1 MFETIVRNAV
11 SLCGSLFANVFQ
23 FDGELL
29 HFVASDNVE
38 PGYVELLQAKYPM
51 RPDPSQVSGRVVLSR
66 SVVRLE
72 DALGDPD
79 YDHQFPVAMNWRRML
94 GVPMLREGELLG
106 VIVVGW
112 AEPGPVSKRQEDLL
126 KTFADQAVI
135 AIENVRLFD
144 EVQSRN
150 RELNAA
156 LQQQTAT
163 AEVLKVISRST
174 FDLQAVLDTLV
185 ESSIR
190 LCEAYDAA
198 ILLKEG
204 ETLQFKSHHGPIP
217 VDLPGWPVSRSWVT
231 GRAVLDGKPVHVHD
245 LCAADEYP
253 DGQMMALRMGFR
265 TIVAVPLLRGQEAL
279 GALMIRR
286 NEVNPFTDKQINLLM
301 TFADQAV
308 IAIENVRLFDEVQ
321 TRTRELAQS
330 VEELRALG
338 EVSQAVNSTL
348 DLETVLNTIVA
359 KAVQLSATDAGS
371 IYVLNKA
378 NTKFRLRATY
388 GMDEAMV
395 AAIRDRRIRPG
406 ETAIGQATDQRQP
419 VQIPDVQNS
428 PQVLDIVVQAGF
440 RAILVVPLLGPER
453 AIGVLVIRRKSPGE
467 FPQSTLELLQ
477 TFAAQSVLAIQNARL
492 FHEIEEKSRELELA
506 SRHKSQFLANMS
518 HELRTPLNAILGYSE
533 LILDDIYGAV
543 PEKARAALERVQ
555 SNGKHL
561 LGLINDVLD
570 LAKIEAGR
578 LTLSLADYSLDEVV
592 ASVAA
597 SMEAM
602 AAEKQL
608 AFKLDVA
615 PNLPVG
621 RGDEQRVTQ
630 VLLNLV
636 SNAIK
641 FTDAGEVAIRAC
653 LSNGAF
659 RVSVSDTGPG
669 ISAADQAK
677 LFQDFQ
683 QADSSS
689 TRKKGGTGLGLA
701 ISKRFIDLH
710 GGRIWVDSA
719 PGRGSTFSFELP
731 VAVE

>member
-1 MFETIVRNAV
+1 
-11 SLCGSLFANVFQ
+11 
-23 FDGELL
+23 
-29 HFVASDNVE
+29 
-38 PGYVELLQAKYPM
+38 
-51 RPDPSQVSGRVVLSR
+51 
-66 SVVRLE
+66 
-72 DALGDPD
+72 
-79 YDHQFPVAMNWRRML
+79 
-94 GVPMLREGELLG
+94 
-106 VIVVGW
+106 
-112 AEPGPVSKRQEDLL
+112 
-126 KTFADQAVI
+126 
-135 AIENVRLFD
+135 
-144 EVQSRN
+144 
-150 RELNAA
+150 
-156 LQQQTAT
+156 
-163 AEVLKVISRST
+163 
-174 FDLQAVLDTLV
+174 
-185 ESSIR
+185 
-190 LCEAYDAA
+190 
-198 ILLKEG
+198 
-204 ETLQFKSHHGPIP
+204 
-217 VDLPGWPVSRSWVT
+217 
-231 GRAVLDGKPVHVHD
+231 
-245 LCAADEYP
+245 
-253 DGQMMALRMGFR
+253 
-265 TIVAVPLLRGQEAL
+265 
-279 GALMIRR
+279 
-286 NEVNPFTDKQINLLM
+286 
-301 TFADQAV
+301 
-308 IAIENVRLFDEVQ
+308 
-321 TRTRELAQS
+321 
-330 VEELRALG
+330 
-338 EVSQAVNSTL
+338 
-348 DLETVLNTIVA
+348 
-359 KAVQLSATDAGS
+359 
-371 IYVLNKA
+371 
-378 NTKFRLRATY
+378 
-388 GMDEAMV
+388 MDEAMV
-395 AAIRDRRIRPG
+395 AAIRHRSIRPG

-453 AIGVLVIRRKSPGE
+453 AIGVLVIRRKAPGE

-578 LTLSLADYSLDEVV
+578 LTLSLADYSLNEVV

-615 PNLPVG
+615 PGLPVG

-641 FTDAGEVAIRAC
+641 FTDAGEVEIRAC

-731 VAVE
+731 VAVEHQEDLA

>member
-1 MFETIVRNAV
+1 MHGLAMLDARIVDIPDVENAPEEFAAGRQNFLTSGYRAVTIMPMLRGGAAIGALSVVRRAPGPLSEKQSTV
-11 SLCGSLFANVFQ
+11 LKTFANQAVIAIENTRLLNELRRRTDDLTESLQ
-23 FDGELL
+23 QQTATAEVLKVISRSAFDLDTVLTTLVQTAIQLCDATRGFIWLRKGEQLFL
-29 HFVASDNVE
+29 AAHLGYSEEFVASAQNNPITPSADAVTLSGLAAFTGEIVNVE
-38 PGYVELLQAKYPM
+38 DVLNDPRFRLLDARKSDDSHAGLAVPLK
-51 RPDPSQVSGRVVLSR
+51 REGRVEGVIALSR
-66 SVVRLE
+66 PEARLFT
-72 DALGDPD
+72 AR
-79 YDHQFPVAMNWRRML
+79 QC
-94 GVPMLREGELLG
+94 EL
-106 VIVVGW
+106 V
-112 AEPGPVSKRQEDLL
+112 Q
-126 KTFADQAVI
+126 TFADQAVI

-144 EVQSRN
+144 QVQAR
-150 RELNAA
+150 
-156 LQQQTAT
+156 
-163 AEVLKVISRST
+163 
-174 FDLQAVLDTLV
+174 
-185 ESSIR
+185 
-190 LCEAYDAA
+190 
-198 ILLKEG
+198 
-204 ETLQFKSHHGPIP
+204 
-217 VDLPGWPVSRSWVT
+217 T
-231 GRAVLDGKPVHVHD
+231 G
-245 LCAADEYP
+245 
-253 DGQMMALRMGFR
+253 
-265 TIVAVPLLRGQEAL
+265 
-279 GALMIRR
+279 
-286 NEVNPFTDKQINLLM
+286 
-301 TFADQAV
+301 
-308 IAIENVRLFDEVQ
+308 
-321 TRTRELAQS
+321 ELAQS

-395 AAIRDRRIRPG
+395 AAIRHRSIRPG
-406 ETAIGQATDQRQP
+406 ETAIGLAIEQRQP
-419 VQIPDVQNS
+419 VQIPDVQKAPS
-428 PQVLDIVVQAGF
+428 TRVLDIVVQAGF
-440 RAILVVPLLGPER
+440 RAFLVVPLLGLER
-453 AIGVLVIRRKSPGE
+453 AIGVLVIRRKAPGE

-578 LTLSLADYSLDEVV
+578 LTLSLADYSLNEVV

-615 PNLPVG
+615 PGLPVG

-641 FTDAGEVAIRAC
+641 FTDAGEVEIRAC

-731 VAVE
+731 VAVEHQEELA

>member
-1 MFETIVRNAV
+1 LSGLAAFTGEIV
-11 SLCGSLFANVFQ
+11 
-23 FDGELL
+23 
-29 HFVASDNVE
+29 NVE
-38 PGYVELLQAKYPM
+38 DVLN
-51 RPDPSQVSGRVVLSR
+51 DPRFRSLDARKSDDSHAGLAVPLKREGRVEGVIALSR
-66 SVVRLE
+66 PEARLFT
-72 DALGDPD
+72 AR
-79 YDHQFPVAMNWRRML
+79 QC
-94 GVPMLREGELLG
+94 EL
-106 VIVVGW
+106 V
-112 AEPGPVSKRQEDLL
+112 Q
-126 KTFADQAVI
+126 TFADQAVI

-144 EVQSRN
+144 QVQAR
-150 RELNAA
+150 
-156 LQQQTAT
+156 
-163 AEVLKVISRST
+163 
-174 FDLQAVLDTLV
+174 
-185 ESSIR
+185 
-190 LCEAYDAA
+190 
-198 ILLKEG
+198 
-204 ETLQFKSHHGPIP
+204 
-217 VDLPGWPVSRSWVT
+217 T
-231 GRAVLDGKPVHVHD
+231 G
-245 LCAADEYP
+245 
-253 DGQMMALRMGFR
+253 
-265 TIVAVPLLRGQEAL
+265 
-279 GALMIRR
+279 
-286 NEVNPFTDKQINLLM
+286 
-301 TFADQAV
+301 
-308 IAIENVRLFDEVQ
+308 
-321 TRTRELAQS
+321 ELAQS

-395 AAIRDRRIRPG
+395 AAIRHRSIRPG

-453 AIGVLVIRRKSPGE
+453 AIGVLVIRRKAPGE

-578 LTLSLADYSLDEVV
+578 LTLSLADYSLNEVV

-615 PNLPVG
+615 PGLPVG

-641 FTDAGEVAIRAC
+641 FTDAGEVEIRAC

-731 VAVE
+731 VAVEHQEELA